1 MIKKIL
7 SLIYILKIILFE
19 KDNWMRKVFLNKRSL
34 QNFSN
39 LDLNE
44 DFYYS
49 LKNIQ
54 NIPFNG
60 DQIRTDIV
68 NKILL
73 LYLPV
78 KIIETGTWVGNTTQ
92 FLSEFNSQVFSIE
105 TNKSFYAL
113 SVLRFSNTENI
124 SIINGSSEKVIKK
137 FKNFEENI
145 FVYLDAH
152 WEEFVPLESEVRH
165 LKNYYDVVILI
176 DDFKV
181 EQIPE
186 WKYDKYSNIELSLDH
201 FPLLNDF
208 DLFFPNYKPS
218 DNYSGFIIASKG
230 NKAKKILSGIEELT
244 FYDKSKD

>member
-92 FLSEFNSQVFSIE
+92 FLSDCNS
-105 TNKSFYAL
+105 
-113 SVLRFSNTENI
+113 
-124 SIINGSSEKVIKK
+124 
-137 FKNFEENI
+137 
-145 FVYLDAH
+145 
-152 WEEFVPLESEVRH
+152 
-165 LKNYYDVVILI
+165 
-176 DDFKV
+176 
-181 EQIPE
+181 
-186 WKYDKYSNIELSLDH
+186 
-201 FPLLNDF
+201 
-208 DLFFPNYKPS
+208 
-218 DNYSGFIIASKG
+218 
-230 NKAKKILSGIEELT
+230 
-244 FYDKSKD
+244 